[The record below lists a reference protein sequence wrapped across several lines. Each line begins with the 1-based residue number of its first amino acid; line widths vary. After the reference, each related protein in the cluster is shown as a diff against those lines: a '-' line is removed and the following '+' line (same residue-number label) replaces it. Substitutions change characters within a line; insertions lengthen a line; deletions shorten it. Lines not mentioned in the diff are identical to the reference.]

1 MDKDYLEISARTV
14 EEATE
19 QALQQMGAT
28 KDEVEVEVIKKGR
41 SGILGLGAEEAVVGV
56 QRIKPATGHPKPV
69 DKEQASAVATEVI
82 QEMLRQL
89 RLDASVTLLPQDT
102 KEEPLSFDVKGEDM
116 GVLIGR
122 RGQSLA
128 SFQFLARLIVAHR
141 LQSWIP
147 IVIDVE
153 GYKRRRLESLRS
165 LTLRM
170 AEQVKRTKRT
180 LNMEPMPADERRTV
194 HLTLADD
201 PEVTTQSTGEGE
213 ERKVAIAP
221 RTK

>member
-69 DKEQASAVATEVI
+69 DREQASAVATEVI

-89 RLDASVTLLPQDT
+89 RLDALVTLLPQDT

-128 SFQFLARLIVAHR
+128 SFQFLARLIVAQR
-141 LQSWIP
+141 LQSWVP

-180 LNMEPMPADERRTV
+180 LNMEPMPADERRIV

>member
-1 MDKDYLEISARTV
+1 LDKDYLEISARTV

-69 DKEQASAVATEVI
+69 DREQASAVATEVI

-89 RLDASVTLLPQDT
+89 RLDALVTLLPQDT

-128 SFQFLARLIVAHR
+128 SFQFLARLIVAQR
-141 LQSWIP
+141 LQSWVP